1 MGAHNM
7 TTVHYM
13 PISGNRNTG
22 PMPVTTTDSDSC
34 PPTCPLRNGG
44 GCYAESG
51 PISLHWRKVSSG
63 DRGGSWGDMCSHV
76 RRIPGRQLWRH
87 NVAGDFPHTNGVIDA
102 DMVDQLVRANGA
114 SAGFTYTHHDPV
126 INSDVIRDCNDRGFT
141 VNLSANN
148 ARQADDY
155 AGMGI
160 APVVTVLPIDAPKV
174 SRTPAGRKIVRCPA
188 KGDGDITCTRCG
200 LCAKA
205 DRDYII
211 GFPAHG
217 SRKAKAHLVA
227 SPE

>member
-1 MGAHNM
+1 MGRYVLSCSPH
-7 TTVHYM
+7 
-13 PISGNRNTG
+13 PG
-22 PMPVTTTDSDSC
+22 PSIVAS
-34 PPTCPLRNGG
+34 
-44 GCYAESG
+44 Y
-51 PISLHWRKVSSG
+51 
-63 DRGGSWGDMCSHV
+63 
-76 RRIPGRQLWRH
+76 RRRRL
-87 NVAGDFPHTNGVIDA
+87 PHTNGVIDA

-114 SAGFTYTHHDPV
+114 SAGFTYTHPAPV

-148 ARQADDY
+148 ARQADAY